1 MPPVTIPNANTRC
14 AIPAADI
21 RFKEEDPMEALTIFS
36 RTVLIYFVIYLA
48 IRIMGKREIGK
59 LSVFDLVISIMI
71 TELAV
76 IVVEE
81 PRRPLWEGIG
91 PMLLLAGLQIAIAF
105 ITLKSRRLRLLFEG
119 KPSPLISNGKLDRE
133 EMRKQRYSLDD
144 LMLQLREKNV
154 TNVADVEFAVLEPT
168 GRLTLMTKDEY
179 ALTKKVD
186 PNVKKPP
193 EFRFEGLPVPLIMDG
208 KVQKDGL
215 EKIGQTRFWL
225 KRELENRGVKDW
237 KDVFL
242 CTIDHRGR
250 LFIDRNKK

>member
-1 MPPVTIPNANTRC
+1 
-14 AIPAADI
+14 
-21 RFKEEDPMEALTIFS
+21 MEAATIFS
-36 RTVLIYFVIYLA
+36 RTVLIYFIIYLV
-48 IRIMGKREIGK
+48 IRVMGKREIGK

-71 TELAV
+71 TEMAV
-76 IVVEE
+76 IVVEN
-81 PRRPLWEGIG
+81 PSRPIWEGVL
-91 PMLLLAGLQIAIAF
+91 PMAVLAVTQILIAY
-105 ITLKSRRLRLLFEG
+105 ITLKSRKLRLLFEG

-154 TNVADVEFAVLEPT
+154 SNVADVEFAVLEPT

-179 ALTKKVD
+179 ALKSKADPSVKV
-186 PNVKKPP
+186 KPT
-193 EFRFEGLPVPLIMDG
+193 FRYEGLPVPLIMDG
-208 KVQKDGL
+208 KVQNDGL

-225 KRELENRGVKDW
+225 KRELESRGVKDV

-250 LFIDRNKK
+250 LFIDKK